1 MSLTTV
7 LATAIVILGSIALV
21 VVGNP
26 YRWNMASPGY
36 GRWTRIVGAVSVCA
50 LAVVAAWSRVDEPL
64 VAALVLVVGVALAVG
79 YVEAHKR
86 LTRRLREVS
95 GNADDA

>member
-1 MSLTTV
+1 MSLTTIV
-7 LATAIVILGSIALV
+7 AAAIVILGSIALV
-21 VVGNP
+21 VVGNL
-26 YRWNMASPGY
+26 YRWDMASPGY

-64 VAALVLVVGVALAVG
+64 VAALVLVAGVALAVG